1 MDLTF
6 TEELDFYKITG
17 KTFIWK
23 EQIKALGGKWNP
35 EQKLW
40 RIPRAT
46 DISELK
52 AAVLKKEIDI
62 CTELLLAYEKKQK
75 PAKPHWLCCERAF
88 IVDPERQFS
97 VCRAH
102 AVDGNDFRVRG
113 AIFTGD

>member
-6 TEELDFYKITG
+6 TEELDFCKITG

-23 EQIKALGGKWNP
+23 EQIKALGGIWNP
-35 EQKLW
+35 EQKAW
-40 RIPRAT
+40 RIPRST

-52 AAVLKKEIDI
+52 ASVLKKEIDI
-62 CTELLLAYEKKQK
+62 CTKLFLSIEKKTK
-75 PAKPHWLCCERAF
+75 PYWVCCDNAL
-88 IVDPERQFS
+88 IVDRVRQHS

-102 AVDGNDFRVRG
+102 AIDGNDFRVRG